1 MDRIGLPGIIHSSG
15 LPEHEVTSLYFE
27 FSSVC
32 RVLPDDPDAVP
43 EPLWEY
49 LSHCLQLISTLVHL
63 ADKEE
68 VERAR
73 QNAVRK
79 FLPQARTAVEHEYQ
93 EQRQEGT
100 IEFRLG
106 ALVRGES
113 SAEQSRALCRE
124 ALRLEREA
132 RYQACAGMSAAGLD
146 QSRAV
151 IVECAL
157 TYAHRSVADAPEH
170 FAPVDLVVRLLDL
183 LHSIRQQV
191 PQDDAPSGDVDR
203 IILGLGNVLFS
214 DELGL

>member
-1 MDRIGLPGIIHSSG
+1 MAQRPGSNDHVKAHAIA
-15 LPEHEVTSLYFE
+15 HEVG
-27 FSSVC
+27 
-32 RVLPDDPDAVP
+32 RG
-43 EPLWEY
+43 
-49 LSHCLQLISTLVHL
+49 
-63 ADKEE
+63 
-68 VERAR
+68 AR
-73 QNAVRK
+73 QR
-79 FLPQARTAVEHEYQ
+79 P
-93 EQRQEGT
+93 
-100 IEFRLG
+100 
-106 ALVRGES
+106 
-113 SAEQSRALCRE
+113 LCRE

-191 PQDDAPSGDVDR
+191 PQDNAPSGDVDR